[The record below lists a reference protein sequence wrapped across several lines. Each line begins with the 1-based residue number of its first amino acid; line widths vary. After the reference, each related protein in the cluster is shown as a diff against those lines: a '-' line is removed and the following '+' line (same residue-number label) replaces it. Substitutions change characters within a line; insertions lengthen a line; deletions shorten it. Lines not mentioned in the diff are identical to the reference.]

1 MADRQQQTPA
11 EILPPIP
18 PCWLGDR
25 GSQWVVSVL
34 LTGPSQPHQS
44 LLSPDRPTKRA
55 VVAVI
60 RFSLSEVWIETMG
73 QFKPA
78 PVSGRWLL
86 PRAVGSVRLRHGSD
100 PAGNG
105 STVRALFIDPWRTAF
120 ARDYV
125 GRLTWPS
132 MCHADVD
139 AVTCRHRREGR

>member
-1 MADRQQQTPA
+1 M
-11 EILPPIP
+11 
-18 PCWLGDR
+18 
-25 GSQWVVSVL
+25 VSVL
-34 LTGPSQPHQS
+34 LTSPSQPHQS

-86 PRAVGSVRLRHGSD
+86 PRAV
-100 PAGNG
+100 AGFVMVPEVNG
-105 STVRALFIDPWRTAF
+105 RTVRPLFIDPCRAAF
-120 ARDYV
+120 ARGYV
-125 GRLTWPS
+125 GRLTGPS

-139 AVTCRHRREGR
+139 AVTCQHKREGR

>member
-1 MADRQQQTPA
+1 MADRQQRTAA

-34 LTGPSQPHQS
+34 LTSPSQPHQS

-78 PVSGRWLL
+78 PEGGYCRVQWAVSGFVMVPIRQGMEAPSGHCSSIHGAL
-86 PRAVGSVRLRHGSD
+86 RL
-100 PAGNG
+100 
-105 STVRALFIDPWRTAF
+105 
-120 ARDYV
+120 
-125 GRLTWPS
+125 
-132 MCHADVD
+132 HATMWAD
-139 AVTCRHRREGR
+139 